1 MEGAVGS
8 AGSGHHQDL
17 ICRTSGDREP
27 MLLSLS
33 SQVGHKQFVHPGG
46 LLESC
51 AESEGGSGVLN
62 EKESSALAL
71 VALSLLAHW
80 VSFGWAG
87 RKVTL
92 VQLAERWWHRAQGW
106 QLRGGL
112 CWLHHPETEPSSFT
126 ALRGK
131 PSSSPGC
138 DPALQSPSV
147 RCKGAAPAEHHGFV
161 SPCTACVFKRN
172 PESGGKGP
180 ARAAQG
186 IRDLQQESEH

>member
-62 EKESSALAL
+62 EKESTALSL

-106 QLRGGL
+106 QLAAERR
-112 CWLHHPETEPSSFT
+112 
-126 ALRGK
+126 AL
-131 PSSSPGC
+131 
-138 DPALQSPSV
+138 L
-147 RCKGAAPAEHHGFV
+147 AAP
-161 SPCTACVFKRN
+161 SRN
-172 PESGGKGP
+172 
-180 ARAAQG
+180 RAVIVHSTQ
-186 IRDLQQESEH
+186 RKTQQQPWV